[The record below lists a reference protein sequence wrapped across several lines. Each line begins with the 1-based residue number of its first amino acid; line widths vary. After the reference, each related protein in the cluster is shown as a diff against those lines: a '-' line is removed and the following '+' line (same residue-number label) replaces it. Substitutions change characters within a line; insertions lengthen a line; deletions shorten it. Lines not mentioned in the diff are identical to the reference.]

1 VERKQTEE
9 KEPDCLVH
17 RQELLR
23 ERAVLADQRRQVTEE
38 EQVHAVAVRVGVEKP
53 KDRLDQQEGIK

>member
-1 VERKQTEE
+1 MKRNQAEE

-23 ERAVLADQRRQVTEE
+23 ERTVLADQRRQPAEE
-38 EQVHAVAVRVGVEKP
+38 EQINPVAVGIGLEEP
-53 KDRLDQQEGIK
+53 KDRLDQ